1 MLMWKN
7 RLPTLRLSYFLPQS
21 DVPLFDVILHGRSF
35 LILPSQLIRLRL
47 ILLFFLFSIFFMANP
62 SDQPAFPAT
71 VQSSTT
77 TSNRTR
83 SSNNDDPTSTS
94 YIPRMA
100 RMIPTSSTVHTVR
113 FKKVCFPM
121 TSRPDEL
128 WIVEKNSEGV
138 ETWKPIE
145 TFLEALDLTHDPA
158 TILHSANNLRLQHQ
172 VAPRNASDSFS
183 SATHHI
189 LPHPEHSD
197 VRFTGPISA
206 IPDHTNILQACWG
219 RSANYHSQGP
229 TTSLYWPPWRNT
241 QATTQTFPTTLTM
254 LTGPPTTPSQTLAEH
269 PQDLRFQD
277 GQLIPFGEMD
287 ISDTSV

>member
-1 MLMWKN
+1 MA
-7 RLPTLRLSYFLPQS
+7 TSS
-21 DVPLFDVILHGRSF
+21 DH
-35 LILPSQLIRLRL
+35 
-47 ILLFFLFSIFFMANP
+47 
-62 SDQPAFPAT
+62 PAFPTT

-77 TSNRTR
+77 TSSMTH
-83 SSNNDDPTSTS
+83 SSINDDPSSFS

-113 FKKVCFPM
+113 LKKVCFPM

-128 WIVEKNSEGV
+128 WIVERNSDGV

-145 TFLEALDLTHDPA
+145 TFLEGFDLTHDPA
-158 TILHSANNLRLQHQ
+158 IILHSANNLRLQHQ
-172 VAPRNASDSFS
+172 VSPREASGSSS

-197 VRFTGPISA
+197 VRFTGPVSA

-241 QATTQTFPTTLTM
+241 QMTTQTFPTTLPM
-254 LTGPPTTPSQTLAEH
+254 LTGSPTTPSQTLAEH

>member
-1 MLMWKN
+1 MA
-7 RLPTLRLSYFLPQS
+7 TS
-21 DVPLFDVILHGRSF
+21 FDHPV
-35 LILPSQLIRLRL
+35 
-47 ILLFFLFSIFFMANP
+47 FS
-62 SDQPAFPAT
+62 AT
-71 VQSSTT
+71 AQSSTT
-77 TSNRTR
+77 TSAMTR
-83 SSNNDDPTSTS
+83 SPIDEDPTSTS

-100 RMIPTSSTVHTVR
+100 RMIPTSSTVHTVQ
-113 FKKVCFPM
+113 FKKICFPM

-138 ETWKPIE
+138 ETWKPVE

-158 TILHSANNLRLQHQ
+158 AILHSANNLRLQHQ
-172 VAPRNASDSFS
+172 VPPRPASSSFS

-197 VRFTGPISA
+197 VHFTGPVSV

-219 RSANYHSQGP
+219 RSANYHSQGS

-241 QATTQTFPTTLTM
+241 PTTAQTSPTTLPM
-254 LTGPPTTPSQTLAEH
+254 LTASPTTPSPAPAEH